1 MPGVVVAGLNEGLQ
15 AVRKGNYDLA
25 LNEFRP
31 LAEKGDVNAQ
41 ASLGVMY
48 QYGQGMERNY
58 LEANKWYRL
67 ASDHGHPVA
76 MSNLAFMYAWGQ
88 GVTKNV
94 VIGYALWKVSA
105 NVKRDIEG
113 PAAKNYGKLAKS
125 MTPQE
130 LEAGENLAEEMGRPG
145 NLLRALD
152 AYERRR

>member
-1 MPGVVVAGLNEGLQ
+1 MTDMRPIFFALLFSTSFLLPGVVVAGLNEGLQ

-41 ASLGVMY
+41 ASLGAMY

-76 MSNLAFMYAWGQ
+76 MSLSL
-88 GVTKNV
+88 
-94 VIGYALWKVSA
+94 IH
-105 NVKRDIEG
+105 I
-113 PAAKNYGKLAKS
+113 
-125 MTPQE
+125 
-130 LEAGENLAEEMGRPG
+130 
-145 NLLRALD
+145 
-152 AYERRR
+152 